1 MQRERVKN
9 LNGLKAEWINRR
21 IRGQKY
27 GLGGQGRF
35 TECSKEEAT
44 ASVAHGNISEDL
56 WKQIY
61 IFFLVL
67 WNVKLFLIEKWDR
80 VEGRRYENKWRNKE
94 I

>member
-1 MQRERVKN
+1 MLVYVDSRFLQEKGITMKMMQRERVKN

-61 IFFLVL
+61 IFF
-67 WNVKLFLIEKWDR
+67 
-80 VEGRRYENKWRNKE
+80 
-94 I
+94 